1 MTRHFYSAPWST
13 SLKVSSLLGTIVLG
27 GVSYAAYRSIP
38 TSAGFTHQFGLGVA
52 LIPLI
57 VLWLSILFIVRGYTV
72 DSSGLSVKRLL
83 TATRIP
89 LMELRRVWADANV
102 CKGSVRVF
110 GNGGLFSFSG
120 WFYSRRL
127 GRYRLFATDF
137 RNAVVL
143 RFPDRA
149 VVISPETPGA
159 LIEHLLQVIPG
170 VHVGHE
176 KNDA

>member
-1 MTRHFYSAPWST
+1 MTSHFHPAPWST
-13 SLKVSSLLGTIVLG
+13 SLKVISLLGTIMLC

-38 TSAGFTHQFGLGVA
+38 APVGFTHQFGLGVA

-57 VLWLSILFIVRGYTV
+57 VLLASFLSIVRGYTV
-72 DSSGLSVKRLL
+72 DFSELSVERLL

-89 LMELRRVWADANV
+89 LLGLTRVWADTAV

-127 GRYRLFATDF
+127 GRHRLFVTDF
-137 RNAVVL
+137 RKAVVL
-143 RFPDRA
+143 KFPDRA
-149 VVISPETPGA
+149 VVVSPEVPQVF
-159 LIEHLLQVIPG
+159 IDHLLQVFPG
-170 VHVGHE
+170 LHVGPGE
-176 KNDA
+176 SDA

>member
-1 MTRHFYSAPWST
+1 MTSHFRSAAWST
-13 SLKVSSLLGTIVLG
+13 SLKVVSLLGTIMLC

-38 TSAGFTHQFGLGVA
+38 TSAGFTRQFGLTVA

-57 VLWLSILFIVRGYTV
+57 VLLASFLSIVRGYTV
-72 DSSGLSVKRLL
+72 EFSELSVKRLL
-83 TATRIP
+83 TTTRIP
-89 LMELRRVWADANV
+89 LMGLTHLWADTTV

-143 RFPDRA
+143 QFSDRA
-149 VVISPETPGA
+149 VVVSPEVPQA
-159 LIEHLLQVIPG
+159 FIDHLCQVIPG
-170 VHVGHE
+170 LHVGPE
-176 KNDA
+176 ESDS